1 MMRRDIQADRAIV
14 KAATP
19 GPWTPYR
26 TKYYGV
32 PANRQPLCVGSEN
45 ESICTLTASEGD
57 DGPWPDASFIALART
72 ALPYYMDAYEQA
84 EARAVKAERELELL
98 AQEYVKN
105 KPCFRPVEEGKDPA
119 QDIIDQF
126 KAKAMAPEAFK
137 FCLTCGGCG
146 KPLSCAVYQELA
158 RKENLLGRVTSEEN
172 TR

>member
-14 KAATP
+14 KAATE
-19 GPWTPYR
+19 GPWKGHELGKQAPSVCVVLGPMTCRPLVKSLAPDWR
-26 TKYYGV
+26 ENN
-32 PANRQPLCVGSEN
+32 ANVE
-45 ESICTLTASEGD
+45 
-57 DGPWPDASFIALART
+57 FIALART
-72 ALPYYMDAYEQA
+72 AIPYYMDAYEQA